1 MNAQDKQLIEEMFRG
16 QTRYLNAQFET
27 IQDSFDKVNNRLDRL
42 NGKVAE
48 HEKVINQNIPHTVN
62 HCAQTGVITELRDN
76 MVTTRGIRKVL
87 ITGLTSASAV
97 AAIIWIVFQ
106 AFIKPLL

>member
-1 MNAQDKQLIEEMFRG
+1 MNLQDKQLIEEMFRG

-27 IQDSFDKVNNRLDRL
+27 IQDSFDKVTTRLDKL

-62 HCAQTGVITELRDN
+62 HCAQTEVITELRDN
-76 MVTTRGIRKVL
+76 MVTSRGIKKVMIAS
-87 ITGLTSASAV
+87 ITGASAV
-97 AAIIWIVFQ
+97 AGIIWVIFQ